1 MSNPKFE
8 IFKGKDGQFYFRFR
22 SSNGKIILLSEAY
35 PAKASCI
42 NGIDSVKRNAP
53 NDDRYER
60 IDKVGDYRFTLKAAN
75 HEPIARSSEGY
86 TTKVNRENA
95 IDVVKKET
103 PNAPT
108 EDQTV

>member
-1 MSNPKFE
+1 MNNPKFE
-8 IFKGKDGQFYFRFR
+8 IFKAKNGEFYFRFKAG
-22 SSNGKIILLSEAY
+22 NGKIIIISEGY
-35 PAKASCI
+35 VGKPSCV

-53 NDDRYER
+53 NDNRYER
-60 IDKVGDYRFTLKAAN
+60 TDKTDDYRFNLKAEN
-75 HEPIARSSEGY
+75 GQVIARSSEGY

-95 IDVVKKET
+95 IDVVKKEA